1 MANRKDYEAIA
12 AILRREHQKVIEG
25 IQAERDPM
33 LVLTILSNK
42 IAGYFQADNANF
54 DWNRFCKA
62 ARCDEGIPAKWSGC
76 FCTECNRRVDEE
88 TFEELS
94 GECEMCYDQKWLS

>member
-25 IQAERDPM
+25 IQAEREPM

-42 IAGYFQADNANF
+42 IAGYFHADNANF
-54 DWNRFCKA
+54 DWDRFCKA
-62 ARCDEGIPAKWSGC
+62 ARCDEGIPAKWSGR
-76 FCTECNRRVDEE
+76 FCTECNRRVDEK
-88 TFEELS
+88 TADELH
-94 GECEMCYDQKWLS
+94 GLCELCAYPGSE